1 MEYNQILLD
10 NIKFKSSYIVIMDH
24 VLVHS
29 MKSVHM
35 ERLTNLF
42 KAVIKHG
49 LKISPKKC
57 QLFKTNL
64 VYLGNVCHIKGRKI
78 TIRHI
83 KTRIE
88 AIQKLTPPEY

>member
-1 MEYNQILLD
+1 MIMHALL
-10 NIKFKSSYIVIMDH
+10 
-24 VLVHS
+24 VLS
-29 MKSVHM
+29 MKSVHV

-57 QLFKTNL
+57 QLFKTNV
-64 VYLGNVCHIKGRKI
+64 VYLGNVFHVKNRRL

-83 KTRIE
+83 KTRIK
-88 AIQKLTPPEY
+88 AIQKLAPPMST

>member
-1 MEYNQILLD
+1 
-10 NIKFKSSYIVIMDH
+10 MDDL
-24 VLVHS
+24 LVHS

-49 LKISPKKC
+49 LKISPKRC
-57 QLFKTNL
+57 QLFKTKL
-64 VYLGNVCHIKGRKI
+64 VYLGNVFNIKERKMS
-78 TIRHI
+78 IRPI

-88 AIQKLTPPEY
+88 AIQKLPPPKSTKECKSSVE

>member
-1 MEYNQILLD
+1 
-10 NIKFKSSYIVIMDH
+10 
-24 VLVHS
+24 

-42 KAVIKHG
+42 KAVVKHG

-64 VYLGNVCHIKGRKI
+64 VYLGNVYHIKDRKM
-78 TIRHI
+78 TIKPI
-83 KTRIE
+83 KTGIE
-88 AIQKLTPPEY
+88 AIQKLPPLWSSKLS

>member
-1 MEYNQILLD
+1 
-10 NIKFKSSYIVIMDH
+10 
-24 VLVHS
+24 

-64 VYLGNVCHIKGRKI
+64 VYVGNAFHIEDRKI
-78 TIRHI
+78 TIRPI

-88 AIQKLTPPEY
+88 AIQILPPQRILKNVKVSGE